1 MIRIAPTLSTG
12 LVAALI
18 LALALTL
25 TATAAQAACQVE
37 YKAKR
42 DRPLQLFHDV
52 TTVNVPCAQAEA
64 ALRAALA
71 RQGLTLLKV
80 LSKRPK

>member
-1 MIRIAPTLSTG
+1 MKRIISPLLPA
-12 LVAALI
+12 
-18 LALALTL
+18 LALAFA
-25 TATAAQAACQVE
+25 ATAAQAACEVE

-42 DRPLQLFHDV
+42 DQPLQLFNDV

-80 LSKRPK
+80 MSKKEK